1 MTRTISAAVRSG
13 ANRLARSGVPDAQR
27 DARWLMSAALMVP
40 RARLL
45 LASNDHIDDA
55 AHETFLAMIEA
66 RCHRQPVS
74 QITGRREFWGREFH
88 VTGDVLDPRPE
99 TETLVELVIKD
110 VPSPGRILD
119 LGTGSGVLIVT
130 LLAELAD
137 SIGMGVDID
146 LAALKVAALNAVR
159 HSVDQR
165 VVFRASDW
173 AKEVNEQFDLIVSNP
188 PYVPA
193 GAVANLDPEVRDW
206 EPRHA
211 LTAGPSGL
219 EAYERIASDLDRL
232 LAPCG
237 TALFEIGF
245 DQGGPVSALFLASGF
260 GAVDIHRDLNGQ
272 DRVVS
277 VRQE

>member
-1 MTRTISAAVRSG
+1 MNCSISAVVRLG
-13 ANRLARSGVPDAQR
+13 ADRLARSGVPEAQR
-27 DARWLMSAALMVP
+27 DARWLMSAALMIP

-45 LASNDHIDDA
+45 SASGDLIDDA
-55 AHETFLAMIEA
+55 ALETFLGMIEA
-66 RCHRQPVS
+66 RCLRQPVS

-88 VTGDVLDPRPE
+88 VTSDVLDPRPE
-99 TETLVELVIKD
+99 TETLVELVLKD
-110 VPSPGRILD
+110 VPSPGRVLD
-119 LGTGSGVLIVT
+119 LGTGSGVLVVT

-137 SIGMGVDID
+137 STGMAVDID
-146 LAALKVAALNAVR
+146 LAALQVAALNAVR

-165 VVFRASDW
+165 VAFRQSDW
-173 AKEVNEQFDLIVSNP
+173 VTGVNEQFDLIVSNP
-188 PYVPA
+188 PYIPA
-193 GAVANLDPEVRDW
+193 EVVANLDPEVRDW

-219 EAYERIASDLDRL
+219 EAYERIACDLDRI

-245 DQGGPVSALFLASGF
+245 DQGGSVSALFRGSGF
-260 GAVDIHRDLNGQ
+260 GAVDIHRDLHGR

-277 VRQE
+277 VRRD